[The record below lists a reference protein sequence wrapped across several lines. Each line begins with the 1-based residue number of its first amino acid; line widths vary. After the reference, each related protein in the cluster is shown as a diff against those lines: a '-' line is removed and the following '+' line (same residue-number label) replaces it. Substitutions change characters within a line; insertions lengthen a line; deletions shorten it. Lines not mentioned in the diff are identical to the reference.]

1 MTRLSLNPLVMLSVH
16 SRLRIFLVNVI
27 GGSVSNVPIKVAGII
42 SGGMETRST
51 TILAVRKGGETVIGG
66 DGQVT
71 VGSSVLKHSARKIR
85 RLYKDKVVVG
95 FAGSAADGM
104 ALMERLEQ
112 KLEEFRGNLLRA
124 SVDLAKDWR
133 TDKYLRRLDALL
145 LAVNDQHMLLISG
158 NGDIIEPDDPVL
170 GIGSGG
176 DYARSAALALYR
188 NTDMSAA
195 DIVKESLKIASEI
208 CIYTN
213 SEFTIE
219 KL

>member
-1 MTRLSLNPLVMLSVH
+1 
-16 SRLRIFLVNVI
+16 
-27 GGSVSNVPIKVAGII
+27 
-42 SGGMETRST
+42 MESRST

-71 VGSSVLKHSARKIR
+71 VGSSVIKHSARKIR
-85 RLYKDKVVVG
+85 KLYKDQVVVG
-95 FAGSAADGM
+95 FAGSAADGL

-124 SVDLAKDWR
+124 SVELAKDWR
-133 TDKYLRRLDALL
+133 MDKYLRRLEALL
-145 LAVNDQHMLLISG
+145 LAVDREHMLLLSG
-158 NGDIIEPDDPVL
+158 NGDIIEPDEPVL

-188 NTDMSAA
+188 NTDMGAEE
-195 DIVKESLKIASEI
+195 IVRKSLEIASEI

-213 SEFTIE
+213 SNLVIE